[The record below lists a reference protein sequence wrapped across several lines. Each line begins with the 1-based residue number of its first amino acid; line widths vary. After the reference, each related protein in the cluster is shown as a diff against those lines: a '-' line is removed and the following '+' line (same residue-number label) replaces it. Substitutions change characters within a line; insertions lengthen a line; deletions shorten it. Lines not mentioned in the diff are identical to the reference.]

1 MVPGGEAKMGFCCV
15 PQEHSVL
22 EKVYSVKSQDL
33 IFIIESSYWLQYA
46 EWIEEGKFQWEVS
59 KACWIAQKGDYG
71 MAFKV
76 ESIWIRDTQRMNLT
90 ALGNWLYMGNQ
101 RKGDVKGLQNKTTN
115 EQPPPCVLIIT
126 TWSTVEEN
134 HTTGQINN
142 KFMTAPHLSSQDYS
156 LILQVL
162 SNYFAP
168 ALPTET
174 CSTLLKL
181 LTSPVL
187 YHTHRWPT
195 HLQLHRENIRHLK
208 KAPST
213 FHSELTLPQVCTL
226 FFLITIVGL
235 YPCSCLEV
243 TASCLLRN
251 F

>member
-1 MVPGGEAKMGFCCV
+1 MGWHLRWRV
-15 PQEHSVL
+15 H
-22 EKVYSVKSQDL
+22 
-33 IFIIESSYWLQYA
+33 
-46 EWIEEGKFQWEVS
+46 
-59 KACWIAQKGDYG
+59 
-71 MAFKV
+71 
-76 ESIWIRDTQRMNLT
+76 RDTQRMNLI

-115 EQPPPCVLIIT
+115 ERPPPCVLIIT
-126 TWSTVEEN
+126 TWSTVEN

-195 HLQLHRENIRHLK
+195 HLQLHRENISHLK

-213 FHSELTLPQVCTL
+213 FHSELTLPQVCTFF